1 MPLTRWATAA
11 VLILTIACPSI
22 SGAAS
27 ISSGVAAMP
36 PGYFLDPVQAKA
48 PRPADRVTTDGD
60 FRLSIRRKYEDKLGA
75 HLLDI
80 AEATYPPRE
89 AIIDRAIQRELVLGS
104 DSARTALWWEDGAGV
119 SRIPYAVT
127 AGAVAHYVA
136 LTDRFRDHNFRGAW
150 DRNLF
155 WTDFKYEA
163 SVERRENYSLED
175 TTLANV
181 YVAEMSLAW
190 SFDDG
195 TFVPVCLAHRIVVL
209 TRDGKVLYVSG
220 DGYTDE
226 QVYMSSHRGIGRSE
240 HLSR

>member
-11 VLILTIACPSI
+11 VLTLTILGPST
-22 SGAAS
+22 SHAAS
-27 ISSGVAAMP
+27 IGTGVASMP
-36 PGYFLDPVQAKA
+36 PGYFLDPTQARA
-48 PRPADRVTTDGD
+48 TRPANRVTADGD
-60 FRLSIRRKYEDKLGA
+60 FRLSIHRTYDDEVGA
-75 HLLDI
+75 HLLGI

-89 AIIDRAIQRELVLGS
+89 AIIDRAIERELVIGS

-163 SVERRENYSLED
+163 SVERRDSYSLED
-175 TTLANV
+175 TTLADV

-220 DGYTDE
+220 DGYADE